1 MNRKP
6 FRLFLGLTM
15 LLAASRAGAV
25 PTTNGLYAVFNT
37 SKGTF
42 YCNLRYDLVPR
53 TVANF
58 VGLVEGSKTWLDYS
72 KSALA
77 NRPFYT
83 GLTFHRVVPG
93 FVIQGGSPNGN
104 GNDDPGYQFRNE
116 INAALNHN
124 SAGTLAMA
132 NAGGTNSNGSQF
144 YVTLAPQP
152 SLNGNYT
159 VFGGVVEGMPVVST
173 IGTVATDANQK
184 PLVPVVMNSVSILRI
199 GTAAANF
206 NIAAVSPALPVPH
219 FKAAEVLRQPG
230 HYALSW
236 SFLANNDYRVCYT
249 ADTKSWQG
257 AYLGPY
263 SGVFVDNFVA
273 SSPSQFFVVVESK
286 VD

>member
-1 MNRKP
+1 
-6 FRLFLGLTM
+6 M
-15 LLAASRAGAV
+15 LLAGFRSSATPS
-25 PTTNGLYAVFNT
+25 TNGLYAVFNT

-58 VGLVEGSKTWLDYS
+58 VGLVEGSKPWLDYS
-72 KSALA
+72 KAALA

-83 GLTFHRVVPG
+83 GLTFHRVVSG
-93 FVIQGGSPNGN
+93 FVIQGGSPNGV
-104 GNDDPGYQFRNE
+104 GTDDPGYQFRNE

-159 VFGGVVEGMPVVST
+159 VFGGVVEGMSVVST
-173 IGTVATDANQK
+173 IGAVVTDANQK
-184 PLVPVVMNSVSILRI
+184 PLAPVVMNTVTILRI
-199 GTAAANF
+199 GTAASNF
-206 NIAAVSPALPVPH
+206 NAAAVSPALPVPH
-219 FKAAEVLRQPG
+219 FKVAQLIRQPG

-236 SFLANNDYRVCYT
+236 SFQANNDYRVCYS
-249 ADTKSWQG
+249 ASTKAWQG
-257 AYLGPY
+257 SFLGAY

-273 SSPSQFFVVVESK
+273 SSPAQFFVVVESK